1 MITVF
6 VVREVL
12 IGMHEGVPKPQ
23 ENTHK
28 QLSFYFLVSF
38 LFRRKANISMG
49 LWEHKIGGAP
59 PT

>member
-12 IGMHEGVPKPQ
+12 IGVQEGVPKPQ

-49 LWEHKIGGAP
+49 L
-59 PT
+59 